1 MEIIQKHFHEGLSTA
16 RVRPSNSPSSRS
28 SWTLPLVADRR
39 EHQCRTRDRTS
50 RIFFPSSP
58 SLPRFVVERGF
69 LPFGWWVSI
78 KKNEKEPSSFSS
90 SSSFSFSAP
99 QKRDTRRSTST
110 DRSQATG
117 TEFSSVRN
125 ASLRL
130 CPGFTTLYSGLRFMR
145 YHRSRPGPFHK

>member
-1 MEIIQKHFHEGLSTA
+1 MSVHHPDRPPGLSL
-16 RVRPSNSPSSRS
+16 
-28 SWTLPLVADRR
+28 SWPIDASTSVVQGIEPL
-39 EHQCRTRDRTS
+39 EG
-50 RIFFPSSP
+50 IFFPSPP
-58 SLPRFVVERGF
+58 SLPRFAVERGF
-69 LPFGWWVSI
+69 FHFFLLVGFH
-78 KKNEKEPSSFSS
+78 KKKKKKEKEPSSSSSCSS
-90 SSSFSFSAP
+90 SSSFSCCPPPPP